1 VATAVLAPS
10 WLRVSSRRFVGLVAG
25 AVALVRLLTLVGPLH
40 PDEAGYLLVAQGW
53 RSGGPNLYGHYFVDR
68 PPLLIALY
76 RVAVMTGW
84 PSTIRVLASIS
95 AVLFVVAAAWA
106 ARQVVGDRGVRWAA
120 LAAGALVTTPLLMAQ
135 EADGE
140 IFAAPLVMVAV
151 ALTLAAVRR
160 GGGRSF
166 VLAVGAGVAAGCA
179 VMVKQNFVD
188 ALVFA
193 VTLLVVGVH
202 QRLVN
207 RGTAAR
213 VASGGVLG
221 GMLVVAGALAYVAW
235 SRVGLSVAWT
245 AVFGFR
251 GTALDVIEDH
261 SLHAPMVRAVE
272 LVGLGVLTGVLPLV
286 VVLLLEAVRSRL
298 RGSPVAWAV
307 GVTLV
312 VEVAAMAS
320 GGSYW
325 PHYLLQLAPMVA
337 LAAGLWAEDA
347 SRVRAAV
354 AFVVASSVAATA
366 VTVLTGAA
374 SGHTGQAVGTWL
386 SESARSGDTATVLYG
401 NADVQQAS
409 GMTSPYP
416 QLWTLPMRT
425 LDPHLA
431 DLRTVLRGRH
441 GPTWVVAWGNLDPW
455 HIDAH
460 HRTAHALTT
469 HYRQVAQVCGH
480 PVYLRQG
487 VHRTLAPSTCR
498 SESGI
503 DIDLP

>member
-1 VATAVLAPS
+1 MATAVLASS
-10 WLRVSSRRFVGLVAG
+10 WHRVSSRRFVGLVAG
-25 AVALVRLLTLVGPLH
+25 VVALVRLLTLVGPLH

-53 RSGGPNLYGHYFVDR
+53 RAGGPNLYGHYFVDR

-76 RVAVMTGW
+76 RLAVLTGW
-84 PSTIRVLASIS
+84 PTTIRVLASIS
-95 AVLFVVAAAWA
+95 AVLFVLAAAWA
-106 ARQVVGDRGVRWAA
+106 AQQVVGDRGVRWAA
-120 LAAGALVTTPLLMAQ
+120 VAAGALVTTPLLMAQ

-166 VLAVGAGVAAGCA
+166 VLAVGAGFAAGCA

-188 ALVFA
+188 AVVFA
-193 VTLLVVGVH
+193 MTLLVVGLH
-202 QRLVN
+202 QRLIT
-207 RGTAAR
+207 RQTAAR
-213 VASGGVLG
+213 VAGGGVLG

-235 SRVGLSVAWT
+235 SRVGLPVAWT

-251 GTALDVIEDH
+251 RTALDVIEDH
-261 SLHAPMVRAVE
+261 SLHAPMIRAIE

-286 VVLLLEAVRSRL
+286 VVLVLEAVRSRL

-307 GVTLV
+307 GLTV
-312 VEVAAMAS
+312 VFEVVAMAS

-325 PHYLLQLAPMVA
+325 SHYLLQLIPMLA
-337 LAAGLWAEDA
+337 LAAGLWADDA
-347 SRVRAAV
+347 ARVRAAV

-366 VTVLTGAA
+366 VTVLSGAT
-374 SGHTGQAVGTWL
+374 SSHTGQVVGTWL
-386 SESARSGDTATVLYG
+386 SHSARSGDTATVLYG

-409 GMTSPYP
+409 GMTSPYS

-425 LDPHLA
+425 LDPHLS
-431 DLRTVLRGRH
+431 DLTTVLNGRH
-441 GPTWVVAWGNLDPW
+441 APTWVVAWSNLDPW
-455 HIDAH
+455 HMDPQ
-460 HRTAHALTT
+460 HRVRLALTT
-469 HYRQVAQVCGH
+469 HYRQVAHVCGH

-487 VHRTLAPSTCR
+487 VHRALAAPRCR
-498 SESGI
+498 SDSGI